1 MNDKLVLKV
10 RKYITEHQLLNESQ
24 RYIVALSG
32 GADSVCLLLVLKELG
47 FHVDAVHCNFHLRG
61 EESDRDEAFC
71 MHICQELNI
80 HLHRVHF
87 DTNEYASLYHL
98 SIEMAARELRYKY
111 FEQLRRDIGA
121 AGICVA
127 HHRDDSVE
135 TLLINLIRGT
145 GIHGLTGIM
154 PVNGKIIR
162 PLLCVSRE
170 EIVEYLAL
178 RHQKYVIDSTN
189 MQDTF
194 VRNKIRLKVLPLMRE
209 INPSVSENI
218 TQTAERINEAV
229 KVFDEAI
236 SQKSNEA
243 IISKTD
249 ELVEVD
255 IKQAF
260 QNEYVLF
267 NILSPYGFSSAQIEQ
282 IYHSDLSKIGN
293 QWCSMNH
300 VVTID
305 RTRLFIDKKIEE
317 RQPMRIP
324 EEGIYVFS
332 EKERVSVKLQVADE
346 SFQVNRNS
354 SYACLDADKV
364 QFPLYLR
371 RATIGD
377 RFVPFGMK
385 GSKLVSDFLTDRKKT
400 RHEKAKQLVVTDK
413 TGNIVWLVN
422 ERPDNR
428 FCITDDTRNVLI
440 LCLLP

>member
-1 MNDKLVLKV
+1 MNDKLVSKV
-10 RKYITEHQLLNESQ
+10 KKYITEHQLLNNSQ

-47 FHVDAVHCNFHLRG
+47 FLIDAVHCNFHLRG

-71 MHICQELNI
+71 MHICQGLNI

-111 FEQLRRDIGA
+111 FEQLRKDIGA

-154 PVNGKIIR
+154 PINCRIIR
-162 PLLCVSRE
+162 PLLCVSHE
-170 EIVEYLAL
+170 EIIEYLAL
-178 RHQKYVIDSTN
+178 RHQEYVIDSTN
-189 MQDTF
+189 MQDVY

-218 TQTAERINEAV
+218 AKTAERINEAV
-229 KVFDEAI
+229 KVFDEVV

-249 ELVEVD
+249 EQVEVD
-255 IKQAF
+255 LNLAF

-267 NILSPYGFSSAQIEQ
+267 NILSPYGFSSAQVDQ

-293 QWCSMNH
+293 QWCSLNH
-300 VVTID
+300 IVVID
-305 RTRLFIDKKIEE
+305 RTRLFICKKIEE
-317 RQPMRIP
+317 RKPMRIP
-324 EEGIYVFS
+324 EEGLYVFS
-332 EKERVSVKLQVADE
+332 ENEKVSVKLTVVDD
-346 SFQVNRNS
+346 SFQVNRTS

-364 QFPLYLR
+364 HFPLYLR
-371 RATIGD
+371 RAISGD

-413 TGNIVWLVN
+413 AGNIVWLVN

-428 FCITDDTRNVLI
+428 FCITGETRNVLI

>member
-71 MHICQELNI
+71 MHICQEL
-80 HLHRVHF
+80 
-87 DTNEYASLYHL
+87 
-98 SIEMAARELRYKY
+98 ELRYKY

-154 PVNGKIIR
+154 PVNGMIIR

-178 RHQKYVIDSTN
+178 RHQEYVIDSTN

-218 TQTAERINEAV
+218 TKTAERINEAV

-324 EEGIYVFS
+324 EEGLYVFS

-428 FCITDDTRNVLI
+428 FCITDNTRNVLI

>member
-98 SIEMAARELRYKY
+98 SIEMAARELRYKF

-218 TQTAERINEAV
+218 TKTAERINEAV

-293 QWCSMNH
+293 QWCSMNY

-305 RTRLFIDKKIEE
+305 RMRLFIDKKIEE

-324 EEGIYVFS
+324 EEGLYVFS
-332 EKERVSVKLQVADE
+332 EKESMLALMLIKY
-346 SFQVNRNS
+346 NS
-354 SYACLDADKV
+354 
-364 QFPLYLR
+364 LYICAEQR
-371 RATIGD
+371 
-377 RFVPFGMK
+377 
-385 GSKLVSDFLTDRKKT
+385 LVIVLFL
-400 RHEKAKQLVVTDK
+400 L
-413 TGNIVWLVN
+413 G
-422 ERPDNR
+422 
-428 FCITDDTRNVLI
+428 
-440 LCLLP
+440 

>member
-1 MNDKLVLKV
+1 MNDKLILKV
-10 RKYITEHQLLNESQ
+10 KKYITEHQLLNNSQ

-71 MHICQELNI
+71 MHICQELTI

-87 DTNEYASLYHL
+87 DTNEYASLNHL

-162 PLLCVSRE
+162 PLLCVCRE

-178 RHQKYVIDSTN
+178 RHQEYVIDSTN

-209 INPSVSENI
+209 INSSVSENI
-218 TQTAERINEAV
+218 AKTAERINEAV

-243 IISKTD
+243 IISITD

-255 IKQAF
+255 IKKAF

-267 NILSPYGFSSAQIEQ
+267 NILSPYGFSSAQIDQ

-324 EEGIYVFS
+324 EEGLYVFS
-332 EKERVSVKLQVADE
+332 EKEKVSVKLQVADE

-377 RFVPFGMK
+377 RFVPYGMK

>member
-1 MNDKLVLKV
+1 MRIFK
-10 RKYITEHQLLNESQ
+10 
-24 RYIVALSG
+24 
-32 GADSVCLLLVLKELG
+32 
-47 FHVDAVHCNFHLRG
+47 
-61 EESDRDEAFC
+61 
-71 MHICQELNI
+71 
-80 HLHRVHF
+80 
-87 DTNEYASLYHL
+87 
-98 SIEMAARELRYKY
+98 SIE
-111 FEQLRRDIGA
+111 
-121 AGICVA
+121 
-127 HHRDDSVE
+127 
-135 TLLINLIRGT
+135 T
-145 GIHGLTGIM
+145 
-154 PVNGKIIR
+154 
-162 PLLCVSRE
+162 
-170 EIVEYLAL
+170 
-178 RHQKYVIDSTN
+178 
-189 MQDTF
+189 
-194 VRNKIRLKVLPLMRE
+194 PLMRE

-218 TQTAERINEAV
+218 AKTAERINEAV
-229 KVFDEAI
+229 KVFDETI
-236 SQKSNEA
+236 SQKGNEA
-243 IISKTD
+243 IIGKTD

-255 IKQAF
+255 IKKAF

-324 EEGIYVFS
+324 EEGLYVFS

-346 SFQVNRNS
+346 NFQVNRNS